1 MFFYWFCQK
10 RHTQSSGNPAKKRI
24 KYYPFGSLIPNRY
37 GSSSSYRY
45 GFQGQEKD
53 DELKGEGNSLNYT
66 FRMHDPRVG
75 RFFARDPLEGKYPY
89 LTPYQFSSNQPIHAS
104 ELEGKESSNELNA
117 GAKINYHLGG
127 GFSASLYAGL
137 FAKGNIGDVGGMASI
152 NIAATTYQGG
162 PGTSPMSPS
171 LFTLTASPALTLGVG
186 NGSSMNLNLFNSQ
199 SGSGVN
205 NSFDS
210 SLTIGGNAILSSGR
224 NSDGSGRNQWLGATA
239 LKLGNIQI
247 ASYNDVKKP
256 PLFFGSGT
264 DQFWSAGLN
273 LQVKNGDLTATY
285 SFDCYYG
292 LSNNKATYD
301 QDRILGGQN
310 FDNQDIFDLLLN
322 NGIEKM
328 SLQHSSY
335 GVIQS
340 GSNTGSET
348 FWPSDKMHDNI
359 PWPSIRKPDATFHHL
374 FVPYDN
380 GRAKPSLS
388 KISRYFSG
396 TTFSN
401 SLFNSN

>member
-1 MFFYWFCQK
+1 MF
-10 RHTQSSGNPAKKRI
+10 
-24 KYYPFGSLIPNRY
+24 
-37 GSSSSYRY
+37 
-45 GFQGQEKD
+45 
-53 DELKGEGNSLNYT
+53 
-66 FRMHDPRVG
+66 
-75 RFFARDPLEGKYPY
+75 
-89 LTPYQFSSNQPIHAS
+89 
-104 ELEGKESSNELNA
+104 
-117 GAKINYHLGG
+117 
-127 GFSASLYAGL
+127 
-137 FAKGNIGDVGGMASI
+137 
-152 NIAATTYQGG
+152 
-162 PGTSPMSPS
+162 
-171 LFTLTASPALTLGVG
+171 
-186 NGSSMNLNLFNSQ
+186 Q

-348 FWPSDKMHDNI
+348 FCPIARICANVSAELHSVPATESKKKNTLTGVFFLWVVVIVFI
-359 PWPSIRKPDATFHHL
+359 P
-374 FVPYDN
+374 
-380 GRAKPSLS
+380 
-388 KISRYFSG
+388 
-396 TTFSN
+396 
-401 SLFNSN
+401 

>member
-1 MFFYWFCQK
+1 
-10 RHTQSSGNPAKKRI
+10 
-24 KYYPFGSLIPNRY
+24 
-37 GSSSSYRY
+37 
-45 GFQGQEKD
+45 
-53 DELKGEGNSLNYT
+53 
-66 FRMHDPRVG
+66 MHDPRVG
-75 RFFARDPLEGKYPY
+75 RFFSRDPLEGKYPY
-89 LTPYQFSSNQPIHAS
+89 LTPYQFSSNQPMHAS
-104 ELEGKESSNELNA
+104 ELEGKESSNEL
-117 GAKINYHLGG
+117 GAKASYSLGG
-127 GFSASLYAGL
+127 GFSLSLYSGL
-137 FAKGNIGDVGGMASI
+137 SSKRKIGDVGGMASI
-152 NIAATTYQGG
+152 NVAATIYSGG

-210 SLTIGGNAILSSGR
+210 SLTIGGNGVLSSGR
-224 NSDGSGRNQWLGATA
+224 NSNGSGRNQWLVATA
-239 LKLGNIQI
+239 IKIGNIQI
-247 ASYNDVKKP
+247 ASYNDVDKP
-256 PLFFGSGT
+256 PLFLGSGT

-273 LQVKNGDLTATY
+273 LQIRNGDLTASY

-335 GVIQS
+335 GIVQS
-340 GSNTGSET
+340 GSNTGSGT
-348 FWPSDKMHDNI
+348 FWPSNKMHDNI

-374 FVPYDN
+374 FVPYNN
-380 GRAKPSLS
+380 GQAKPSLS
-388 KISRYFSG
+388 KISHFFTG
-396 TTFSN
+396 TTFNN
-401 SLFNSN
+401 SLFAPN